1 MNDLVSI
8 IINCHNGEKYLS
20 KCLKSILDQSYNNW
34 EVIFW
39 DNCSNDNSEKI
50 YKNFNDKR
58 FLYFKSKELTNL
70 SIARNLAVSNTKG
83 KYVCFID
90 VDDYW
95 ETNKLE
101 EQIKV
106 IEKKNAALVFTNFH
120 IKNSLNNKKK
130 IFISSKI
137 DNKNITNFFLKKY
150 PVGIS
155 TIMFNKDIIKENLF
169 DEKYH
174 IIGDFDFVMRAS
186 LKYKIFGIN
195 NSLVT
200 IQLHESNETKK
211 KLKLY
216 VLELLIW
223 YKKYGDKYSGFSN
236 FKKLKSNIYYEL
248 CKACLNQKM
257 INRMLKFC
265 KKIDIIHKIKI
276 ILFTFQKLPKLYD
289 KIKN

>member
-95 ETNKLE
+95 ETNKLA

-120 IKNSLNNKKK
+120 VKNSLNNKKK
-130 IFISSKI
+130 
-137 DNKNITNFFLKKY
+137 NI
-150 PVGIS
+150 
-155 TIMFNKDIIKENLF
+155 
-169 DEKYH
+169 H
-174 IIGDFDFVMRAS
+174 
-186 LKYKIFGIN
+186 
-195 NSLVT
+195 
-200 IQLHESNETKK
+200 
-211 KLKLY
+211 
-216 VLELLIW
+216 
-223 YKKYGDKYSGFSN
+223 
-236 FKKLKSNIYYEL
+236 
-248 CKACLNQKM
+248 
-257 INRMLKFC
+257 
-265 KKIDIIHKIKI
+265 
-276 ILFTFQKLPKLYD
+276 
-289 KIKN
+289 